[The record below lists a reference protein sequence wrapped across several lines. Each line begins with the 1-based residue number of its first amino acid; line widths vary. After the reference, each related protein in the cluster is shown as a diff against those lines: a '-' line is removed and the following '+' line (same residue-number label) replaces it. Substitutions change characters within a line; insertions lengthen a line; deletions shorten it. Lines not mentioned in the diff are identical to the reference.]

1 MKKKNGFTLVEV
13 LVAIAVASI
22 LLFMALPNSA
32 KVKSTAEDNSMKMR
46 AMAMTTAK
54 LEFVRDAGV
63 TTAATAW
70 SNASTNQAKYDLLR
84 PYIKYAPAALADYST
99 LGYSI
104 NPGATVDDPV
114 GLFRGA
120 TPIDYLSA
128 NQ

>member
-1 MKKKNGFTLVEV
+1 MRQQKAFTLIEV
-13 LVAIAVASI
+13 LVAVAVIGI

-54 LEFVRDAGV
+54 IEFVRDAGI
-63 TTAATAW
+63 TTAASAW
-70 SNASTNQAKYDLLR
+70 TNAPTNQAKYDLLR
-84 PYIKYAPAALADYST
+84 AYIQYAPATLQDYST

-104 NPGATVDDPV
+104 DPGATVNDPV
-114 GLFRGA
+114 ILYRG
-120 TPIDYLSA
+120 TDPINYLSA